1 MIINQVYAHQRI
13 LFEKYLNILV
23 TDSRSTQKLL
33 FPITIDLNPS
43 DYALLMDIKEEII
56 RMGFDFNI
64 FGKNSIIINGIPAGI
79 SDINEKEVFEGLIEQ
94 FKFNKEKLEIG
105 IFENLAMSMA
115 RYTTIKEGKIL
126 NDEARRSLIDQLFGC
141 KNPNYSPYGE
151 PTYAILE
158 MEHLEGYFKNRN

>member
-1 MIINQVYAHQRI
+1 
-13 LFEKYLNILV
+13 
-23 TDSRSTQKLL
+23 
-33 FPITIDLNPS
+33 
-43 DYALLMDIKEEII
+43 MDIEEEII

-64 FGKNSIIINGIPAGI
+64 FGKNSIIISGIPAGM

-115 RYTTIKEGKIL
+115 RYATLKEGKVL
-126 NDEARRSLIDQLFGC
+126 NDEVRRSLIDQLFGC

-151 PTYAILE
+151 STYVILD
-158 MEHLEGYFKNRN
+158 MEHLEGYFKNKN